1 MPTILKIKRW
11 NIGLEVLAI
20 IIQATQVTREGFI
33 YNFNDNN
40 EIVNSIISTVQA
52 HQPHRDLVGV
62 LKTKHA

>member
-1 MPTILKIKRW
+1 MPAILKIKRW

-20 IIQATQVTREGFI
+20 IIQATQVTREGFV

-52 HQPHRDLVGV
+52 PQPHRDLGGV